1 MRICFHIL
9 LFLFFSGNL
18 LGQVGD
24 TIVSHQTIH
33 IQKAGDY
40 STPLKEIDTTKKDS
54 VPCYAHIIGSYANE
68 ITRKN
73 ILTAGALS
81 LKGTCDCTLVSY
93 KMKFARRIVNYQLKK
108 ILKVNAK
115 RYYLVA
121 NDARFTD
128 DMISVLEKIPKGE
141 NILIYAIRA
150 KTKSGDIIKLKNFLL
165 KLK

>member
-1 MRICFHIL
+1 M
-9 LFLFFSGNL
+9 N
-18 LGQVGD
+18 D
-24 TIVSHQTIH
+24 
-33 IQKAGDY
+33 
-40 STPLKEIDTTKKDS
+40 
-54 VPCYAHIIGSYANE
+54 
-68 ITRKN
+68 
-73 ILTAGALS
+73 
-81 LKGTCDCTLVSY
+81 
-93 KMKFARRIVNYQLKK
+93 
-108 ILKVNAK
+108 K